1 MAGTCKRSGATNRRT
16 VEITRHAMQRLEERV
31 KSFAGYR
38 SWQNLVNSARYEGR
52 GEQNMTDNEYDWYL
66 THITHL
72 HRSSQVRMLDGFAY
86 IFMGNKG
93 HARTLV
99 TVIAVA

>member
-1 MAGTCKRSGATNRRT
+1 MAGTCTRSEATNRRT

-38 SWQNLVNSARYEGR
+38 SWQNLVNTARYEGR
-52 GEQNMTDNEYDWYL
+52 GEQNMTDEEYDWYL
-66 THITHL
+66 AHITHL
-72 HRSSQVRMLDGFAY
+72 HRSSQVRMMDGFAY

>member
-1 MAGTCKRSGATNRRT
+1 MKGVIEMLNYPQRKPI
-16 VEITRHAMQRLEERV
+16 EITHHAMQRLEERV
-31 KSFAGYR
+31 KNYDGFK
-38 SWQNLVNSARYEGR
+38 SWQHMLKTARYEGR
-52 GEQNMTDNEYDWYL
+52 SEENMTNAEYEWYI

-72 HRSSQVRMLDGFAY
+72 YSSSQVRIMNGFAFL
-86 IFMGNKG
+86 FMGNKG

>member
-1 MAGTCKRSGATNRRT
+1 MQNQTFRKPI
-16 VEITRHAMQRLEERV
+16 EITHHARQRLEERV
-31 KSFAGYR
+31 ITHDGFK
-38 SWQNLVNSARYEGR
+38 SWQHMVKTARYEGR
-52 GEQNMTDNEYDWYL
+52 SELNMTDAEYEWYS

-72 HRSSQVRMLDGFAY
+72 YSSSQVRILNGFAFL
-86 IFMGNKG
+86 FMGNKG